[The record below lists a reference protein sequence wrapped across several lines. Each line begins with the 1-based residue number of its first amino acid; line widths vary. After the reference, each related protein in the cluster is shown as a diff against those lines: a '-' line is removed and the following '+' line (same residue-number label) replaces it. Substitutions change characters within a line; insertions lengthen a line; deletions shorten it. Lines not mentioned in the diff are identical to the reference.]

1 MLVNRYYEVINSKGV
16 SISGRFLKASKAL
29 KELYDAGL
37 GHKLVKYR
45 WDRLAEDFLE
55 EECITFSD
63 CYGRYWFDLSGVDT
77 DRIAQTIISSPSI
90 IDYKIEDEIEYN
102 YHIMIG
108 LEGMLSF
115 TPYKALADCTFRRT
129 VDFTEWQDDS
139 TFDRFHRE
147 FENFGNSDFM
157 EMCSGLAS
165 LIKTFLSKT
174 QSDSLEVLD
183 YDT

>member
-1 MLVNRYYEVINSKGV
+1 MSVNRYYEVINNKGV
-16 SISGRFLKASKAL
+16 SISGRVLKASKAL

-45 WDRLAEDFLE
+45 WNRIAEDFLE
-55 EECITFSD
+55 DECITFGE
-63 CYGRYWFDLSGVDT
+63 CGGRYWFDLSEVDP

-108 LEGMLSF
+108 LEGMLNF
-115 TPYKALADCTFRRT
+115 TPYKALADCTFCRT
-129 VDFTEWQDDS
+129 VDFTEWQNDP

-147 FENFGNSDFM
+147 FENFGNADFM
-157 EMCSGLAS
+157 KMCADIAS
-165 LIKTFLSKT
+165 LIKTFLSNT
-174 QSDSLEVLD
+174 QPEDWGF
-183 YDT
+183 